1 MKLPAIRQLPSG
13 NWFCRVRIDG
23 RDIGIT
29 ESSKEKCQARAM
41 AYKTG
46 VLQARREPMSVSLG
60 AAIDQYIEARRGV
73 CSPTTIESYEKIRA
87 QYFQGL
93 MPVKLSA
100 INEKTLSMAV
110 RKERSRTSR
119 RGKPLSA
126 KTIQSALSFVKGVM
140 RENGA
145 EVGRVSAPEVKRQVI
160 HLPDPPAVL
169 RALTG
174 SEIELPCLLAA
185 WLSLSMSEIRG
196 LTKSKSVLDG
206 KLYVTETLV
215 RVKVGER
222 QLPSG
227 KTVGVYADVRKEG
240 GKEEERTRCLDIP
253 PYIARL
259 IDQVEGDV
267 LCPLSVRQIERRF
280 QALLQANNL
289 PHMTFHQLRHL
300 NASIMA
306 MLGVQKEI
314 AQQRGGWKTS
324 YTMDRVY
331 THVFDAPRQQADALI
346 DTYISGQLRPSAED
360 PHQDPDQAFDQAP
373 ETSKNQAPSGFPASQ
388 NGNEK
393 ATKFKKGRIYRLIK

>member
-13 NWFCRVRIDG
+13 NWFCRLRIDG

-29 ESSKEKCQARAM
+29 EPTKEKCKARAM

-46 VLQARREPMSVSLG
+46 VLQARSAPLSVTLG
-60 AAIDQYIEARRGV
+60 TAIDNYIDARRGV
-73 CSPTTIESYEKIRA
+73 CSPTTIAGYEKIRA

-93 MPVKLSA
+93 MPAKLST
-100 INEKTLSMAV
+100 INEKTLSLAV
-110 RKERSRTSR
+110 MRERQRTSR
-119 RGKPLSA
+119 REKPLSP
-126 KTIQSALSFVKGVM
+126 KTIQSALAFVKGVLK
-140 RENGA
+140 ENGA

-160 HLPDPPAVL
+160 RLPDPPAVL
-169 RALTG
+169 RALAG

-196 LTKSKSVLDG
+196 LTKSKSILDG
-206 KLYVTETLV
+206 KLYVTETVV

-227 KTVGVYADVRKEG
+227 KTVGVYKDVRKEG

-253 PYIARL
+253 PYIADL
-259 IDQVEGDV
+259 IDQAEGDV

-280 QALLQANNL
+280 QALLQAHGL

-314 AQQRGGWKTS
+314 ARQRGGWKTN

-346 DTYISGQLRPSAED
+346 DKYISGQLRPAAE
-360 PHQDPDQAFDQAP
+360 DPDQAFDQASDVH
-373 ETSKNQAPSGFPASQ
+373 ETQGKSRLSASQ

-393 ATKFKKGRIYRLIK
+393 ATKFKKSRKYRLLK

>member
-13 NWFCRVRIDG
+13 NWFCRLRIDG

-29 ESSKEKCQARAM
+29 EPTKEKCKARAM

-46 VLQARREPMSVSLG
+46 VLQARHEPMNVSLG
-60 AAIDQYIEARRGV
+60 TAIDNYIDARRGV

-93 MPVKLSA
+93 MPAKLSA
-100 INEKTLSMAV
+100 INEKTLSLAV
-110 RKERSRTSR
+110 KRERQRTSR
-119 RGKPLSA
+119 RGKPLSP
-126 KTIQSALSFVKGVM
+126 KTIQSALAFVKGVLK
-140 RENGA
+140 ENGA

-160 HLPDPPAVL
+160 RLPDPPAVL
-169 RALTG
+169 RALAG

-196 LTKSKSVLDG
+196 LTKSKSILDG
-206 KLYVTETLV
+206 KLYITETVV

-227 KTVGVYADVRKEG
+227 KTVGVYQDVRKEG

-253 PYIARL
+253 PYIADL
-259 IDQVEGDV
+259 IDQVDGDV

-280 QALLQANNL
+280 QALLNANGL
-289 PHMTFHQLRHL
+289 PHMTFHQLRHM

-331 THVFDAPRQQADALI
+331 THVFDAPRQQADAMI
-346 DTYISGQLRPSAED
+346 DSYISSQLQP
-360 PHQDPDQAFDQAP
+360 QAP
-373 ETSKNQAPSGFPASQ
+373 ADPGQPAAADDDLSVSANHQ

-393 ATKFKKGRIYRLIK
+393 TTKFKKGRKYRLLRPV

>member
-13 NWFCRVRIDG
+13 NWFCRLRIDG

-29 ESSKEKCQARAM
+29 EPTKEKCKARAM

-46 VLQARREPMSVSLG
+46 VLQARHEPMNVSLG
-60 AAIDQYIEARRGV
+60 TAIDNYIDARRGV

-93 MPVKLSA
+93 MPAKLSA
-100 INEKTLSMAV
+100 INEKTLSLAV
-110 RKERSRTSR
+110 KRERQRTSR
-119 RGKPLSA
+119 RGKPLSP
-126 KTIQSALSFVKGVM
+126 KTIQSALAFVKGVLK
-140 RENGA
+140 ENGA

-160 HLPDPPAVL
+160 RLPDPPAVL
-169 RALTG
+169 RALAG

-196 LTKSKSVLDG
+196 LTKSKSILDG
-206 KLYVTETLV
+206 KLYVTETVV

-227 KTVGVYADVRKEG
+227 KTVGVYQDVRKEG

-253 PYIARL
+253 PYIADL
-259 IDQVEGDV
+259 IDQVDGDV

-280 QALLQANNL
+280 QALLNANGL
-289 PHMTFHQLRHL
+289 PHMTFHQLRHM

-331 THVFDAPRQQADALI
+331 THVFDAPRQQADAMI
-346 DTYISGQLRPSAED
+346 DSYISSQLQP
-360 PHQDPDQAFDQAP
+360 QAP
-373 ETSKNQAPSGFPASQ
+373 ADPGQPAAADDDLSVSANHQ

-393 ATKFKKGRIYRLIK
+393 ATKFKKGRKYRLLKPV

>member
-13 NWFCRVRIDG
+13 NWFCRLRIDG

-29 ESSKEKCQARAM
+29 EPTKERCKARAM

-46 VLQARREPMSVSLG
+46 VLQARSAPLSVTLG
-60 AAIDQYIEARRGV
+60 TAIDNYIDARRGV
-73 CSPTTIESYEKIRA
+73 CSPTTIASYQKIRA

-93 MPVKLSA
+93 MSAKLSA
-100 INEKTLSMAV
+100 INEKTLSLAV
-110 RKERSRTSR
+110 QKERQRISR

-126 KTIQSALSFVKGVM
+126 KTIQSALAFVKGVLK
-140 RENGA
+140 ENGA

-160 HLPDPPAVL
+160 RLPDPPAVL
-169 RALTG
+169 RALAG

-196 LTKSKSVLDG
+196 LTKSKSILDG
-206 KLYVTETLV
+206 KLYITETVV

-222 QLPSG
+222 QLPDG
-227 KTVGVYADVRKEG
+227 ETRGVYADVRKEG
-240 GKEEERTRCLDIP
+240 GKEEQRTRCLDIP
-253 PYIARL
+253 SYIARL
-259 IDQVEGDV
+259 IDQVPGDV
-267 LCPLSVRQIERRF
+267 LCPLTVRQIERRF
-280 QALLQANNL
+280 QLLLQAHNL
-289 PHMTFHQLRHL
+289 PHMTFHQLRHM

-346 DTYISGQLRPSAED
+346 DSYISGQL
-360 PHQDPDQAFDQAP
+360 AP
-373 ETSKNQAPSGFPASQ
+373 PEKKSKWQ
-388 NGNEK
+388 
-393 ATKFKKGRIYRLIK
+393 